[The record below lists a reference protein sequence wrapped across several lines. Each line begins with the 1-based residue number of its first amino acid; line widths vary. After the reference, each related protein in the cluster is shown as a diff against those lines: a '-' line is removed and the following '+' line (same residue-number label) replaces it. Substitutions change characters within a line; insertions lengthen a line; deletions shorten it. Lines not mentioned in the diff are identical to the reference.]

1 MRMFA
6 KTVFLFAKVNFL
18 FVKAYILGRR
28 YHDRK
33 RV

>member
-1 MRMFA
+1 MRMFT
-6 KTVFLFAKVNFL
+6 KTVFLFVKVNFL
-18 FVKAYILGRR
+18 FVKAYFLGRR

>member
-18 FVKAYILGRR
+18 FVKAYILGRK